1 MHLSHVDMNVLPVY
15 SIGYTGKGVR
25 VSILDDGVEGSHIDL
40 KDNYASI
47 LNLKTFPKEANNPR
61 TLR

>member
-15 SIGYTGKGVR
+15 QMGYTGKGVR
-25 VSILDDGVEGSHIDL
+25 VSILDDGVEGSHYDL

-47 LNLKTFPKEANNPR
+47 PVLSKIQ
-61 TLR
+61 